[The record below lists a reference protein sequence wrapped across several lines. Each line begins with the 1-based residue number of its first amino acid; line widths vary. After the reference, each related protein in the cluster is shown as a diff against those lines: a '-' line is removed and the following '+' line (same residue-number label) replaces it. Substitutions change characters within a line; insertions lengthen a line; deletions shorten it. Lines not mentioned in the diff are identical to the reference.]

1 MNFFERLYKQAYVW
15 YKIIIGS
22 ILYHEKVKEEK
33 QKKEDEELEECYQE
47 LKKTKLKDVW

>member
-1 MNFFERLYKQAYVW
+1 MNFFERIYKQAYVW

-22 ILYHEKVKEEK
+22 MLYHEKVKEEK

-47 LKKTKLKDVW
+47 LKKTKLRDVW